1 MCLTENQHT
10 VWEFPAQS
18 TDQALADRVDPRRL
32 DRGAQDPRTGGL
44 EDGVDEAVKF
54 EPRSRIRNLMASN
67 RSSRVSARLRACCT
81 VHSPVGW
88 EVTPPRCVRR
98 VPCSINT
105 RTYGLFSS
113 TVSTC
118 GSRPRGSRRPG
129 LPGTASRSGLT
140 REAPDRCPRMQDLPH
155 RGRRHG
161 EAELRQ
167 LALNPAVSPQ
177 RILLRQPNDKACDA
191 RDRRRTT
198 GLAPFTRVVLHR
210 GQLAVPGQQR
220 RGRHGKD
227 LCPAPAGEEPRQRG
241 EPHPVGRLVSY
252 AANVAAQ
259 HRVLVPEHQ
268 QLSSLRPVAAEH
280 QDSHAEYPAR
290 QQVGDLEQYP
300 ASQPSPRQACW

>member
-1 MCLTENQHT
+1 MCLTGNQHT

-88 EVTPPRCVRR
+88 EVTPPRCIRR

-118 GSRPRGSRRPG
+118 GKSTARIPAAWAARNCFQVGPDPRGAGSMPAHAGSPTPWTAPRRGRASSARRGSGRYPHSG
-129 LPGTASRSGLT
+129 FFFASRMT
-140 REAPDRCPRMQDLPH
+140 RRAMLAAVG
-155 RGRRHG
+155 GRR
-161 EAELRQ
+161 
-167 LALNPAVSPQ
+167 
-177 RILLRQPNDKACDA
+177 AC
-191 RDRRRTT
+191 
-198 GLAPFTRVVLHR
+198 PFTRVVLLR
-210 GQLAVPGQQR
+210 GQSAVPGQQR
-220 RGRHGKD
+220 RRRDGED
-227 LCPAPAGEEPRQRG
+227 LGPAPAGDEPGQRG
-241 EPHPVGRLVSY
+241 KPHPVGRLVPHPASL
-252 AANVAAQ
+252 AAQ
-259 HRVLVPEHQ
+259 HCVLAPEHQ
-268 QLSSLRPVAAEH
+268 QT
-280 QDSHAEYPAR
+280 QW
-290 QQVGDLEQYP
+290 
-300 ASQPSPRQACW
+300 PSPGRGGTSAQPRRGRGTSAGRRSLAAPDRPNIAATGC